1 MEMMVGPMSGALDA
15 TALAQA
21 YPWPAGRAWLRS
33 MMLMTLDGAVAGP
46 DGLSGS
52 ISSPADRLV
61 LSEVRRLAD
70 AVLIGAGTLRAERY
84 RPLRANPADHIERL
98 GLGLAEAPV
107 VVVVSASLDLPWEEP
122 FFAESSVT
130 PIIVTVAS
138 VESGRLR
145 VARDHADV
153 IVLDGQSADETEVIA
168 ALHARGLLRI
178 VCEGGPRLLA
188 GLTAVGLVDEVNLTI
203 APRLAGGGQVRAGD
217 TIAYPVGLEIVHL
230 IVDDGFLFTRYLAN
244 RENAGK
250 ISHA

>member
-21 YPWPAGRAWLRS
+21 YPWPAGRPWLRS

-52 ISSPADRLV
+52 ISAPADRLV

-84 RPLRANPADHIERL
+84 RPLRAKPADLVERS
-98 GLGLAEAPV
+98 GLSLADAPV

-130 PIIVTVAS
+130 PIVITVAS
-138 VESGRLR
+138 VEPGRLR
-145 VARDHADV
+145 AARERADV
-153 IVLDGQSADETEVIA
+153 IVLEGQAANATEVIA
-168 ALHARGLLRI
+168 ALHARGLMRI

-188 GLTAVGLVDEVNLTI
+188 GLTAAGLVDEADLTI

-217 TIAYPVGLEIVHL
+217 TIAHLAGLDLAHL
-230 IVDDGFLFTRYLAN
+230 IVDDGFLFTRYLVN
-244 RENAGK
+244 RGDTR
-250 ISHA
+250 